1 MAKNDILDRLSNQ
14 PKAPV
19 TVKRSADPGEKDKA
33 KTQST
38 RVGKRVIRRRR
49 KREDVAEAAPPS
61 GLPSFGNEASEE
73 SAAEVAPA
81 TEVSSQKTQPG
92 ETPAVEAAE
101 AGAPEESPVEQAES
115 PTADAEVPVTEPAP
129 ESEAPAQA
137 ADAPAQQAP
146 AEEASAEETAAAVA
160 KPESTSPEAKEAAT
174 AADTSARS
182 EKKKSASDGL
192 KSLPGLGSA
201 VIKPPPGYDPNNPQ
215 AAPKEE
221 ATTGP
226 RWKDKKAAGADRG
239 KPGTPDS
246 EEGKRGKPRQKRRGR
261 RQAFMDDYRMM
272 PTRRKRN
279 RRSGP
284 KVASPQPKAQ
294 KRKIQVDGT
303 ISVGELAHQLGLK
316 TPLVI
321 KSLMGLGMEATINE
335 QLEFEI
341 VQMVAQEFEYE
352 AVQVGFQED
361 EHLIELEVDESS
373 LLSRPPVVTVM
384 GHVDHGKTTLLDSIR
399 QAKVAD
405 GEAGGITQ
413 HIGAYQVERGGQLI
427 SFIDTP
433 GHEAFTSMRARG
445 AMATDL
451 VILVVA
457 ADDGVMPQT
466 VESINH
472 ARAAGVQIIVA
483 VNKCDKAGVNPDNI
497 RQRLMEHELVPE
509 EYGGETLMVN
519 VSALEGQGIDE
530 LLDAVLLVA
539 ELQDFKADPARHAEG
554 VVLEASLETG
564 RGAVATVLVQ
574 QGTLRAGDSVVLG
587 SVAGRVRA
595 MSNHAGEKV
604 KEAMPSTPVE
614 IIGLE
619 GVPVAGDDFVVVKND
634 KAARTLAGHRA
645 GEDRKKGLVHRDK
658 VTLEDLFA
666 KSAEGEVVAL
676 NLVVKADVQ
685 GSVEALKSS
694 LESIEVEGAEIKVLH
709 SGVGGI
715 RESDVSLAAAY
726 SAIVLGFNVRPDSK
740 ARNGAEKE
748 GVDIRTYR
756 VIYEAL
762 DEVRAAA
769 VGLLQPTFEEKHEAS
784 VEIRKTFSVPKI
796 GTVAGCMVIEGKVVR
811 GHQAR
816 LVRDGVVVWEGSLS
830 SLRRFKDDV
839 REVEKGYE
847 CGLGLENFSDIKE
860 GDTLE
865 TYTMK
870 EVVRT
875 G

>member
-1 MAKNDILDRLSNQ
+1 MAKNDILDRLSKQ
-14 PKAPV
+14 PQAPV
-19 TVKRSADPGEKDKA
+19 APKRGAEPQEKEA
-33 KTQST
+33 TTTQST
-38 RVGKRVIRRRR
+38 RVGTRVIRRRR
-49 KREDVAEAAPPS
+49 KRDDVAEAAPPS
-61 GLPSFGNEASEE
+61 NLPSFGNEEAEE
-73 SAAEVAPA
+73 ATAEATPAAETPVA
-81 TEVSSQKTQPG
+81 
-92 ETPAVEAAE
+92 ETPEVENTEAETAGAGAIDVAAAAQVETPEAA
-101 AGAPEESPVEQAES
+101 P
-115 PTADAEVPVTEPAP
+115 EVPASEPAP
-129 ESEAPAQA
+129 EAEAVAEATEAASSESA
-137 ADAPAQQAP
+137 AAP
-146 AEEASAEETAAAVA
+146 AEASEAAAAEETPA
-160 KPESTSPEAKEAAT
+160 K
-174 AADTSARS
+174 S
-182 EKKKSASDGL
+182 EKKPSASEGL

-201 VIKPPPGYDPNNPQ
+201 VIKAPPGYDPNNPR
-215 AAPKEE
+215 AAVKEE
-221 ATTGP
+221 ATTGT
-226 RWKDKKAAGADRG
+226 RWKDKKVEGADRDKTG
-239 KPGTPDS
+239 VPDT

-261 RQAFMDDYRMM
+261 RQAFVDDYRMM
-272 PTRRKRN
+272 PSRRKRN

-294 KRKIQVDGT
+294 KRKIQVNGT

-316 TPLVI
+316 PPLVI
-321 KSLMGLGMEATINE
+321 KTLIGLGLEVTINE
-335 QLEFEI
+335 QLELEI

-352 AVQVGFQED
+352 AVNVGFQED
-361 EHLIELEVDESS
+361 EHLIELEVEESS

-399 QAKVAD
+399 EAKVAE

-413 HIGAYQVERGGQLI
+413 HIGAYQVERKGQLI

-433 GHEAFTSMRARG
+433 GHEAFTAMRARG
-445 AMATDL
+445 AQATDL

-483 VNKCDKAGVNPDNI
+483 VNKCDKHGVDPDNI

-509 EYGGETLMVN
+509 EYGGDTLMVN
-519 VSALEGQGIDE
+519 VSALEGQGIEE

-539 ELQDFKADPARHAEG
+539 DLQDFKADPERHAEG

-574 QGTLRAGDSVVLG
+574 QGTLRSGDSIVLG

-604 KEAMPSTPVE
+604 AEASPSTPVE

-619 GVPVAGDDFVVVKND
+619 GVPVAGDDFVVVQND

-645 GEDRKKGLVHRDK
+645 GEDREKGLVHRDK

-666 KSAEGEVVAL
+666 QSAEGEVVAL

-694 LESIEVEGAEIKVLH
+694 LESIEVGGAEIKVLH

-715 RESDVSLAAAY
+715 RESDVALAAAY
-726 SAIVLGFNVRPDSK
+726 NAIVLGFNVRPDSK
-740 ARNGAEKE
+740 ARHGAEKD

-769 VGLLQPTFEEKHEAS
+769 VGMLQPTFEEKHEAS
-784 VEIRKTFSVPKI
+784 VEVRKTFSVPKI

-811 GHQAR
+811 GHAAR

-839 REVEKGYE
+839 RDVEKGYE

-865 TYTMK
+865 TYTMQ

-875 G
+875 A

>member
-14 PKAPV
+14 PQAPV
-19 TVKRSADPGEKDKA
+19 TAKRTAEPGEKDTA

-49 KREDVAEAAPPS
+49 KRDDEPEAAPPS
-61 GLPSFGNEASEE
+61 NLPSFGNEEAAEATAETAPVAEGQEVESAEVE
-73 SAAEVAPA
+73 SAEAVEAGAVADSAAEQVESPGVDSDVPVAEAA
-81 TEVSSQKTQPG
+81 TEAAPEAEAVVEVTEAAPSEEAATIAAPEATEAATTG
-92 ETPAVEAAE
+92 ETPAR
-101 AGAPEESPVEQAES
+101 
-115 PTADAEVPVTEPAP
+115 T
-129 ESEAPAQA
+129 
-137 ADAPAQQAP
+137 
-146 AEEASAEETAAAVA
+146 
-160 KPESTSPEAKEAAT
+160 
-174 AADTSARS
+174 
-182 EKKKSASDGL
+182 EKKPSASEGL
-192 KSLPGLGSA
+192 KALPGLGSA

-215 AAPKEE
+215 AAAKEE
-221 ATTGP
+221 TGTGD
-226 RWKDKKAAGADRG
+226 RWKDKKPEGADRG
-239 KPGTPDS
+239 KPGLPEA

-272 PTRRKRN
+272 PSRRKRN

-294 KRKIQVDGT
+294 KRKVQVDGT

-321 KSLMGLGMEATINE
+321 KTLMGMGMEVTINE

-352 AVQVGFQED
+352 AVNVGFQED
-361 EHLIELEVDESS
+361 EHLIDLEVEESS
-373 LLSRPPVVTVM
+373 QMSRPPVVTVM

-399 QAKVAD
+399 EAKVAD

-413 HIGAYQVERGGQLI
+413 HIGAYQVERKGHLI

-433 GHEAFTSMRARG
+433 GHEAFTAMRARG
-445 AMATDL
+445 AQATDL

-483 VNKCDKAGVNPDNI
+483 VNKCDKHGVNPDAI

-509 EYGGETLMVN
+509 EYGGDTLMVN
-519 VSALEGQGIDE
+519 VSALEGQGIED

-539 ELQDFKADPARHAEG
+539 ELQDFKSDPSRHAEG

-604 KEAMPSTPVE
+604 EEALPSTPVE

-645 GEDRKKGLVHRDK
+645 GEDREKGLVHRDK

-666 KSAEGEVVAL
+666 QSAEGEVVAL

-685 GSVEALKSS
+685 GSVEALKNS

-715 RESDVSLAAAY
+715 RESDVALAAAY
-726 SAIVLGFNVRPDSK
+726 NAIVLGFNVRPDSK
-740 ARNGAEKE
+740 ARHGAEKD

-784 VEIRKTFSVPKI
+784 VEVRKTFSVPKI

-811 GHQAR
+811 GHDAR
-816 LVRDGVVVWEGSLS
+816 LVRDGVVVWEGSLA

-865 TYTMK
+865 TFTMQ

-875 G
+875 A